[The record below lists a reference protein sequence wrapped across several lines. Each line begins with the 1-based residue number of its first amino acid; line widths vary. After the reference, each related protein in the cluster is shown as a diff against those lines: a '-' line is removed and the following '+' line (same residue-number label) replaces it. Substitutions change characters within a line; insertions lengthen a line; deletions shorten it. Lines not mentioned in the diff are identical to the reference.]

1 MVKELRVVIIEDD
14 PYARDMMSMLLTR
27 DWRTHVVAEFGSNAE
42 AELKQFFAR
51 PANPVDVVIIDTEV
65 PADSR
70 WMARAVQIA
79 LAQPHPPVLIYTCTK
94 PDAGQVEHLPR
105 QQLGG
110 YLVKGEIL
118 YALVTAITEAVKGHT
133 VITPGV
139 QQLESYIPF
148 QEPVVVLDGRIPVTH
163 FTRRENDLARLGILF
178 NLAQRDIADELVV
191 STDFISEVMGQVY
204 EKLGLHDILSGE
216 TPLETY
222 FDDETVLSRC
232 RAVLNRASGASGEK
246 TIRKAPWMSTIAFH
260 LLTVPERVEG

>member
-27 DWRTHVVAEFGSNAE
+27 DWRTRVVAEYGSNAE
-42 AELKQFFAR
+42 AELKQLFAK
-51 PANPVDVVIIDTEV
+51 PANPVDVILIDTEV
-65 PADSR
+65 PADPRWVSR
-70 WMARAVQIA
+70 ASQIA
-79 LAQPHPPVLIYTCTK
+79 LSQSHPPVIIYTCTK
-94 PDAGQVEHLPR
+94 PDAGQLEHLQT

-118 YALVTAITEAVKGHT
+118 YALVTAISEAVKGHT

-139 QQLESYIPF
+139 QQLGTHFNFSK
-148 QEPVVVLDGRIPVTH
+148 PVVVLDGRVPVTH
-163 FTRRENDLARLGILF
+163 FTRRENDLVRLGILF

-216 TPLETY
+216 CLLETY
-222 FDDETVLSRC
+222 FEDETVLSRC
-232 RAVLNRASGASGEK
+232 RAVLTRASSVSGEK
-246 TIRKAPWMSTIAFH
+246 GIRKAPWMSTIAFH
-260 LLTVPERVEG
+260 LL

>member
-27 DWRTHVVAEFGSNAE
+27 DWRTRVVAEFGSNVE
-42 AELKQFFAR
+42 TELKQLFSK
-51 PANPVDVVIIDTEV
+51 PANPIDVVLIDTEV
-65 PADSR
+65 PADPR
-70 WMARAVQIA
+70 WTARAAQIA
-79 LAQPHPPVLIYTCTK
+79 LSQPHPPVLIYTCTK
-94 PDAGQVEHLPR
+94 PDAGQIERLPS
-105 QQLGG
+105 QKLGG

-118 YALVTAITEAVKGHT
+118 YALVTAISEAVKGHT

-139 QQLESYIPF
+139 QQLEAQIHF
-148 QEPVVVLDGRIPVTH
+148 QEPVVVLDGRVPVTH
-163 FTRRENDLARLGILF
+163 FTRRENDLVRLGILF

-216 TPLETY
+216 CPLETY
-222 FDDETVLSRC
+222 LDDETVLARC
-232 RAVLNRASGASGEK
+232 RAVLSRASSATGEK
-246 TIRKAPWMSTIAFH
+246 GIRKAPWMSTIAFH